1 MYRKSRI
8 RLNESQLR
16 QIVKESVKRV
26 LREND
31 DEPFLKT
38 GFGSDSK
45 YFKRFDTTQGPL
57 VLYNGK
63 VYQWSFVDF
72 MRHKDEMI
80 EKHGSL
86 SNKAVGD
93 WMSNGGLRQSNVNPE
108 DLQGMEDEW
117 QRGKDEE
124 KRKAAVVKEYR
135 AEFENA
141 CDDLY
146 YGYGYKFWLE
156 SQRHNG
162 SDISDEDAKI
172 VWQAAFDKMA
182 NED

>member
-1 MYRKSRI
+1 MNKKQTI
-8 RLNESQLR
+8 RLNESHLKR
-16 QIVKESVKRV
+16 IVKESVKRV

-31 DEPFLKT
+31 DEPFMNT
-38 GFGSDSK
+38 GLSSK
-45 YFKRFDTTQGPL
+45 SKHFKRFDTNQGPL

-93 WMSNGGLRQSNVNPE
+93 WMANGGLQQSDVNVN
-108 DLQGMEDEW
+108 DLQGMQDEW
-117 QRGKDEE
+117 ERGRAEE
-124 KRKAAVVKEYR
+124 ARKASVVKAHR

-146 YGYGYKFWLE
+146 YGYGYNFWLK
-156 SQRHNG
+156 SLRNSG

-172 VWQAAFDKMA
+172 IWQAAFDKMA